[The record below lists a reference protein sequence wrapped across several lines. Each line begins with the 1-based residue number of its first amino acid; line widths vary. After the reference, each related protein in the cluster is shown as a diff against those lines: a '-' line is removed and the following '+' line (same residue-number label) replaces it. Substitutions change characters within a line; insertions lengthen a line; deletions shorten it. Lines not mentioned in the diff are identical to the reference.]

1 MPRHRLKNMPNI
13 VLANPKGGCGKSTTA
28 LILGQ
33 MLARQVPTTIVD
45 ADPNHPIS
53 GRFKKAGNVPEQL
66 TIVENQTETSIID
79 EIDSAA
85 ARDRFVIV
93 DLEGVAA
100 RRMTYAIS
108 RADLVLVPMQLSAP
122 DADQAAAAIGE
133 IGTEEK
139 HQQRK
144 IAWAIA
150 FTKTRVV
157 AKSRTEQR
165 IATEVRKSGA
175 DVIDV
180 EINERDAF
188 KAMLDLGKPLFEL
201 DSSRVNNIQAAI
213 ANAHA
218 FAQSTISRFQR
229 AKREAA

>member
-1 MPRHRLKNMPNI
+1 MPTI

-28 LILGQ
+28 LLLGQ

-53 GRFKKAGNVPEQL
+53 GRFKSAGNVPAGL
-66 TIVENQTETSIID
+66 TIIENETENSILD
-79 EIDSAA
+79 EIDDA
-85 ARDRFVIV
+85 ARRDQFVIV

-122 DADQAAAAIGE
+122 DADMAVAAIGE

-139 HQQRK
+139 HQRRK
-144 IAWAIA
+144 IPWAIV

-157 AKSRTEQR
+157 AQSKTEQR
-165 IATEVRKSGA
+165 IAREVRRSGA
-175 DVIDV
+175 DVIDI

-188 KAMLDLGKPLFEL
+188 KAMLDLGRPLFEL
-201 DSSRVNNIQAAI
+201 DASRVNNIQAAI
-213 ANAHA
+213 KNATD
-218 FAQSTISRFQR
+218 FTQSTISRFP
-229 AKREAA
+229 KSTREAA